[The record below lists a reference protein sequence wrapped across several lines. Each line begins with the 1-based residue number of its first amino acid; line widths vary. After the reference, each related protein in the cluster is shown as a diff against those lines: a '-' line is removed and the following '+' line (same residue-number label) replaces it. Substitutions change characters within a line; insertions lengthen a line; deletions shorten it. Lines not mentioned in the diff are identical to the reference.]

1 MGAPGSGSNIDAF
14 QQRFVQSNGHLTRRG
29 QTNYI
34 AIPTAH
40 PYCIRCQM
48 SSDQMK
54 RRDFLKR
61 TGQAVALAA
70 VTGGTGLIF
79 HNRQTSRL
87 KTVVTKT
94 VNFEVPPEAS
104 LPSLTLARNEDPSTA
119 LRTALDGIG
128 GIGRFVQAG
137 ERVTV
142 KPSVGWDR
150 TPAQAA
156 NTHPELVGEMV
167 RLCLSAGAA
176 EVIVSDI
183 SCNDPRRCFLRSG
196 IREAAE
202 KAGAKV
208 ILPADEDYVQADLGG
223 KLLTE
228 WPVLKHFIET
238 DRLINMPIAKQHS
251 LTRCTLGMKNLFGI
265 IGGRRNQLHQ
275 QIDQSIVDLA
285 AFCRPTLIVVDATR
299 VLLRS
304 GPQGGSLDDV
314 AIENTVICATDQV
327 AADSR
332 AAEFLGVTGDQ
343 VGHIVLA
350 EESGLGLVDYRAAGY
365 REIV

>member
-1 MGAPGSGSNIDAF
+1 MEAPGAGSNIDAF
-14 QQRFVQSNGHLTRRG
+14 RQRFVQSNGRLTRRG

-94 VNFEVPPEAS
+94 VNFEVTPEAS
-104 LPSLTLARNEDPSTA
+104 LPSLTLVRNEDPSTA

-142 KPSVGWDR
+142 KPNVGWDR

-156 NTHPELVGEMV
+156 NTHPELVSEMV

-183 SCNDPRRCFLRSG
+183 SCNDP
-196 IREAAE
+196 
-202 KAGAKV
+202 V
-208 ILPADEDYVQADLGG
+208 ILPTDEDYVQADLGG

-251 LTRCTLGMKNLFGI
+251 LTRCTLGMKNLYGI

-332 AAEFLGVTGDQ
+332 AAEFLGVTGDR